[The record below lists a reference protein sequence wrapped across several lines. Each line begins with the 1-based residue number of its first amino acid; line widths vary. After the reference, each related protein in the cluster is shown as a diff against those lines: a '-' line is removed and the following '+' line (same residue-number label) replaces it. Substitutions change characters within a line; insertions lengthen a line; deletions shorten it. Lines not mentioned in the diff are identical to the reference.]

1 MQCNAC
7 PSVAP
12 DAITSD
18 SDDVH
23 PLLRAIVSYDAA
35 AVQELL
41 SKDPQAVNTRFEDS
55 LTPLMHAVVAG
66 DEAIVDLLLQ

>member
-7 PSVAP
+7 LSVTH
-12 DAITSD
+12 DAANNDID
-18 SDDVH
+18 SVH

-35 AVQELL
+35 AAQELL
-41 SKDPQAVNTRFEDS
+41 SKEPDSVNLRFEDS